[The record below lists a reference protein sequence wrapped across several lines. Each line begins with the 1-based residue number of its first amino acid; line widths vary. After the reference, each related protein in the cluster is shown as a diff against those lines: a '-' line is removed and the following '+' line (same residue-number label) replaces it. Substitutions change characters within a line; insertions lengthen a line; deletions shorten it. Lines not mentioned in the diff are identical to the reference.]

1 MGTFGQKAA
10 NEAVAEADV
19 ILVIGCHLSPN
30 TTRRENPDFIDPK
43 RQRLI
48 QVDIDPRNAG
58 WIFPTAVN
66 LIGDAKVV
74 LRQLVERARGLDAPQ
89 PPQAAS
95 RQQRLQERKQAAG
108 YHQAPELFADDTP
121 IRHQRLIRIMNETLD
136 PSAILT
142 MDAGKNRLFM
152 IHHYQPREVG
162 TMIVPGGIAGM
173 GWAAPAAVGAK
184 LLHPERTCV
193 SVSSDGGFAMSL
205 HVLSTALQYQAPTI
219 FVVMNDSALG
229 WVRDDR
235 LDRPEIAEY
244 IHTDFAAIARGFG
257 CQGIRVEKPQ
267 DIAPAIEKATTA
279 TVPTVIDVLVSRDE
293 SYRKV
298 ATP

>member
-1 MGTFGQKAA
+1 
-10 NEAVAEADV
+10 
-19 ILVIGCHLSPN
+19 
-30 TTRRENPDFIDPK
+30 
-43 RQRLI
+43 
-48 QVDIDPRNAG
+48 
-58 WIFPTAVN
+58 
-66 LIGDAKVV
+66 
-74 LRQLVERARGLDAPQ
+74 
-89 PPQAAS
+89 
-95 RQQRLQERKQAAG
+95 
-108 YHQAPELFADDTP
+108 
-121 IRHQRLIRIMNETLD
+121 MNETLD
-136 PSAILT
+136 PSALLT

-173 GWAAPAAVGAK
+173 GWAPPAAVAAK
-184 LLHPERTCV
+184 ILNPERTCV

-205 HVLSTALQYQAPTI
+205 HVLSTALQYHAPTI

-244 IHTDFAAIARGFG
+244 IPTDFAAIARGFG
-257 CQGIRVEKPQ
+257 CQGVRVEKPQ
-267 DIAPAIEKATTA
+267 EIVPAIEKAKTA
-279 TVPTVIDVLVSRDE
+279 TVPTVIDVMVSRDE